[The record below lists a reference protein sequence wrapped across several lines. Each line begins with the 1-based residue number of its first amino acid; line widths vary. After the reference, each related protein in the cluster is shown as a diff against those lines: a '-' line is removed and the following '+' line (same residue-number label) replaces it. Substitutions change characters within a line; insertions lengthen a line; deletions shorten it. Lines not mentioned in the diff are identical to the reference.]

1 MKISIIF
8 IYLFLFLFIL
18 LPKSSAEGSIKINEF
33 LAHPSSGNKEW
44 VEFYNPDHIDLS
56 GYFLDDDT
64 DFGSDTGNSSKKNLA
79 TINND
84 NPLFPYFEMSS
95 FLNNSGDY
103 VVLFSSTGELID
115 KYQYTKDP
123 GADIAIGRF
132 PDGTGEIA
140 VLSNPTKGQPNSAP
154 HIDSPT
160 PSPSPK
166 PTPTHAPTKITS
178 TKSST
183 KVIASSMPTQKTP
196 LSNPSSAGQILSA
209 ATDSTIDIP
218 TSVLGQSTKSAA
230 ATSSSKVNNTK
241 KEAKALGSNQN
252 NIFKIL
258 IGAGSLFVIACA
270 ILFFRYFKNKESNG
284 E

>member
-1 MKISIIF
+1 MKALLICF
-8 IYLFLFLFIL
+8 YFFLFLFIL
-18 LPKSSAEGSIKINEF
+18 LPQSFAESSIIINEF
-33 LAHPSSGNKEW
+33 FAHPSSGNKEW

-84 NPLFPYFEMSS
+84 NPLFSYFEMSS

-103 VVLFSSTGELID
+103 VVLFSPAGEIVD

-123 GADIAIGRF
+123 GVDVSIGRF
-132 PDGTGEIA
+132 PDGTGEMA
-140 VLSNPTKGQPNSAP
+140 VLSNPTKGQPNSSP
-154 HIDSPT
+154 HIDTPT
-160 PSPSPK
+160 PSPLPNPTSTLK
-166 PTPTHAPTKITS
+166 PTKPTS

-183 KVIASSMPTQKTP
+183 KAPVTPAPTQKISSP
-196 LSNPSSAGQILSA
+196 VPSSGQVLSTA
-209 ATDSTIDIP
+209 ISPKINIP
-218 TSVLGQSTKSAA
+218 TSILGQSTKSAI

-241 KEAKALGSNQN
+241 KEVKVLGNNQN

-258 IGAGSLFVIACA
+258 IGVGGIFIIACA
-270 ILFFRYFKNKESNG
+270 ILLFRYFKNKEVNN